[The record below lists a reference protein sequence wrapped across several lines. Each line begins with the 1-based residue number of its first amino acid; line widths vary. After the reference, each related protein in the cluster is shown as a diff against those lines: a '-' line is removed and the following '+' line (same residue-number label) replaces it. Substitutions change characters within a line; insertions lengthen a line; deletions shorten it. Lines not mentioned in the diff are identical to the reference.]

1 MYTYNRRREII
12 KNTIFITII
21 LLLAVVSTYYIYA
34 KFQVNQTVDYNSKSL
49 DVTYHEKSGNKLTI
63 GKVTPVTDSVGL
75 SSKSYNIVLK
85 NNLTETVDF
94 KIKVLDDLETIVE
107 DECSDNLITK
117 DSIRIS
123 IKNGN
128 KENKI
133 YNLDEL
139 EDGILLADELDALE
153 TKNLSIRVWV
163 KQDSVLPLGS
173 NMHYHGLVQV
183 EEVDGVVAIN
193 K

>member
-63 GKVTPVTDSVGL
+63 DKVTPVTDSVGL

-139 EDGILLADELDALE
+139 EDGILLAEELDALE

>member
-183 EEVDGVVAIN
+183 EEVDGGVAIN